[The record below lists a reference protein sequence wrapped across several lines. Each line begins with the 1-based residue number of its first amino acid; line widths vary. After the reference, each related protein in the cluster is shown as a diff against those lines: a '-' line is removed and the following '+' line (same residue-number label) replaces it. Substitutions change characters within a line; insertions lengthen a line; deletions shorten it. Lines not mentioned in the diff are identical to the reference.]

1 MISRHAANS
10 ADQSSADEA
19 SLRQAITAQAFAFRE
34 LAAATDHFTP
44 YNLVGEGGFFRVYKG
59 KLEKS
64 EQVRER
70 ARIFLA
76 LLCASNMFGW
86 ALSERTKHL
95 SLPRPR
101 PWPSSSWTSTASRT
115 TRRP

>member
-1 MISRHAANS
+1 MISRHAAANN
-10 ADQSSADEA
+10 AGQSSDHEA

-70 ARIFLA
+70 ANLEYACLA
-76 LLCASNMFGW
+76 SV
-86 ALSERTKHL
+86 SV
-95 SLPRPR
+95 
-101 PWPSSSWTSTASRT
+101 
-115 TRRP
+115 